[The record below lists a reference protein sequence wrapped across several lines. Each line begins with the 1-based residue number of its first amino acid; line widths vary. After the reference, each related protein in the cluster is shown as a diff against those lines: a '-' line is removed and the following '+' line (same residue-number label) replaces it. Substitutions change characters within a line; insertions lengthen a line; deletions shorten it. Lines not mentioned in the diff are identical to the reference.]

1 MDPVSASWIVT
12 SAKQVLQLRRIL
24 GLAAKGF
31 LTKRKTRARLAL
43 TVQEVMCLE
52 KILSFRPGPG

>member
-1 MDPVSASWIVT
+1 MLHEESVSSLFRAY
-12 SAKQVLQLRRIL
+12 VLEII
-24 GLAAKGF
+24 